1 MQLDKNDLMQMS
13 LFDYEPTE
21 TEIVKSN
28 VKKNDIAVD
37 IGANVGYYTLLMA
50 QLVGKNGKVYSFEP
64 DPVNFQ
70 LLKKSVEINE
80 FENVILIQKAVS
92 DTNEKVKLFLGDDD
106 RAINRI
112 YDAKLGDAKESIEVD
127 SITLDEYFRENNEL
141 FNFIKIDSEGSE
153 VKIIN
158 GMQELISENRKLV
171 MMTEFFP
178 FLMQKSG
185 NDSGQYLKLLEK
197 AGFCLY
203 DILDKEEK
211 TNDVS
216 LPKCYK
222 PLYIKSEDPIYKNAI
237 YYLKQRR
244 INAQDILRYSIGY
257 CDSGP
262 YENRIIVPSY
272 DKDGKLNYYIA
283 RDIFPNSRMK
293 YKKYVRIFFIHQFY
307 FLHFQ
312 IQLTHLLIAF
322 LLI

>member
-1 MQLDKNDLMQMS
+1 MDVIELKEKIINALLNSSLVRSNLVISLGRMIRSLSKSNFVEIEGRKMFTHSNDGLALS
-13 LFDYEPTE
+13 IFKIYEPDQ
-21 TEIVKSN
+21 TEIVKKY
-28 VKKNDIAVD
+28 VHEGDIVID
-37 IGANVGYYTLLMA
+37 VGAHVGYYTLLMA

-158 GMQELISENRKLV
+158 GMQELLSENRKLV

-178 FLMQKSG
+178 FLIKKSG
-185 NDSGQYLKLLEK
+185 NDPNQYLRLLEK
-197 AGFCLY
+197 AQFRLY
-203 DILDKEEK
+203 NILDKEEK
-211 TNDVS
+211 TGTINPEDF
-216 LPKCYK
+216 LKNEIDPQYCTN
-222 PLYIKSEDPIYKNAI
+222 LLCIKE
-237 YYLKQRR
+237 
-244 INAQDILRYSIGY
+244 
-257 CDSGP
+257 
-262 YENRIIVPSY
+262 
-272 DKDGKLNYYIA
+272 
-283 RDIFPNSRMK
+283 
-293 YKKYVRIFFIHQFY
+293 
-307 FLHFQ
+307 
-312 IQLTHLLIAF
+312 
-322 LLI
+322 